1 MLFYLSQYA
10 LDIMFGVS
18 WWVVK
23 KTTDGVYYLIYNN
36 EKNKQDKF
44 EEEYQPVLI
53 TKEDLD
59 SEHKLDIILNELKE
73 SRKEIDDM
81 KILISNLEDK
91 VKK

>member
-23 KTTDGVYYLIYNN
+23 KTTDGVYYLLYDTSTSKK
-36 EKNKQDKF
+36 EFDDA
-44 EEEYQPVLI
+44 YQPVLI

-59 SEHKLDIILNELKE
+59 SDNRLETILEELKRNRTE
-73 SRKEIDDM
+73 IEEMKQLIRKIEV
-81 KILISNLEDK
+81 K
-91 VKK
+91 V